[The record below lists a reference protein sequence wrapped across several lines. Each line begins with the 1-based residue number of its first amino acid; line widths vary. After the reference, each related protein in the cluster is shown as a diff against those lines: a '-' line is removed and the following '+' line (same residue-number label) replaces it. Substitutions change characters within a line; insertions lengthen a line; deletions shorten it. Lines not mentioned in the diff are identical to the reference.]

1 MDMLLSQ
8 NTLQWRYRQSHP
20 TYPFLVDP
28 FWPQMHCFFFHF
40 AGVANDIEKWT
51 STPWF
56 WEGQEVLEGIYH
68 TINVYPSMM
77 LLTSVLFFFP
87 SQSFRQMIA
96 SCLVKDP
103 SKRPTAKK
111 LLKHPFFKKARSN
124 DYVARTLLEGLPSLG
139 DRMQELKVCCHSII
153 RFKIPSFLRSY
164 MFPSKWQHSL
174 SISMDTTTFS

>member
-1 MDMLLSQ
+1 
-8 NTLQWRYRQSHP
+8 
-20 TYPFLVDP
+20 
-28 FWPQMHCFFFHF
+28 
-40 AGVANDIEKWT
+40 
-51 STPWF
+51 
-56 WEGQEVLEGIYH
+56 
-68 TINVYPSMM
+68 M

-164 MFPSKWQHSL
+164 MFPSK
-174 SISMDTTTFS
+174 